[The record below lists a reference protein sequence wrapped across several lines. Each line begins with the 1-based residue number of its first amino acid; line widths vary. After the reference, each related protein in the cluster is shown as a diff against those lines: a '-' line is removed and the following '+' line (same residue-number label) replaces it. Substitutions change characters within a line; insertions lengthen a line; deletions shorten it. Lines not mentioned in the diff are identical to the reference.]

1 MRQQGSV
8 KTVAEEERTDTE
20 KAYREGLNLNLPTQN
35 SERPRK
41 AYGIRN
47 FRYFV
52 LKIRETFPGKGT
64 SLWIGYPPGIA
75 FLKTRVWSAYEQL
88 DTYFPTKP

>member
-35 SERPRK
+35 SERPK
-41 AYGIRN
+41 KLY
-47 FRYFV
+47 
-52 LKIRETFPGKGT
+52 ETFIP
-64 SLWIGYPPGIA
+64 LPPLAEQRRIVA
-75 FLKTRVWSAYEQL
+75 KVEQL
-88 DTYFPTKP
+88 FSQVDELTARLSS